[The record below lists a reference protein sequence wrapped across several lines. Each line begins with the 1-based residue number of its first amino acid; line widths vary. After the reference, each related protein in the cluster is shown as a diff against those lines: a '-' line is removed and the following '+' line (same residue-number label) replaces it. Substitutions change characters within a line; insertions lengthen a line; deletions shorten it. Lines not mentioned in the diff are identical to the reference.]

1 VSVSIPP
8 NLRRFTV
15 KRLGAEG
22 EAWLE
27 ELPHLVG
34 EFERRWTIRV
44 GHPFDPGGVVG
55 FVAPATM
62 ADGTPAVFKISIRD
76 RETAHEAMALRLH
89 NGRGTV
95 SVLASDE
102 QQAALLLELCIPGTP
117 LLDMPDEA
125 AANSIAIALLRTMW
139 QTRIPEVH
147 PFDRAQDRAS
157 EWAAAIPREFAALS
171 KPFET
176 RLADQSVSMF
186 GALGR
191 TQSPEVL
198 LHQDF
203 HHGNILA
210 AQRQPWLVIDPKPL
224 VGDPAF
230 DTGSLLRDRPEAL
243 LSAASP
249 RLQMA
254 RRLDQLVEET
264 ALDRDRMRAWALAQ
278 AVDLGLWSFSVGD
291 RADGERTIACA
302 RLLAAV

>member
-1 VSVSIPP
+1 M
-8 NLRRFTV
+8 
-15 KRLGAEG
+15 RLGAAG

-27 ELPHLVG
+27 ELPRLVG
-34 EFERRWTIRV
+34 EFERRWAIRV
-44 GHPFDPGGVVG
+44 GHAFDPGGVVG

-89 NGRGTV
+89 NGRRTV
-95 SVLASDE
+95 RLLASDE
-102 QQAALLLELCIPGTP
+102 QQTALLLERCFPGTP

-125 AANSIAIALLRTMW
+125 VANSIACALLRTMW
-139 QTRIPEVH
+139 QTPIPEVH
-147 PFDRAQDRAS
+147 PFERAQDRAR
-157 EWAAAIPREFAALS
+157 EWAAAIPREFAALGE
-171 KPFET
+171 PFEAGLVDEAVSIFEA
-176 RLADQSVSMF
+176 LAC
-186 GALGR
+186 

-210 AQRQPWLVIDPKPL
+210 AQRLPWLVIDPKPL

-230 DTGSLLRDRPEAL
+230 DTGSLCRDRPDAL
-243 LSAASP
+243 LSAPSP

-254 RRLDQLVEET
+254 RRLDQLVDET
-264 ALDRDRMRAWALAQ
+264 ALARDRIRAWALAQ

-291 RADGERTIACA
+291 RADGERMIACA
-302 RLLAAV
+302 RLLSAV